1 MNTKL
6 ALRALDHRY
15 NTSSDSEPRPKLH
28 PRLQSFSQRVD
39 IIHSHGYSSRRLT
52 AIGSNGKRYHFLVQ
66 FAVPSLTRQDERMV
80 QLRVIANRLMN
91 RSSGTRSR
99 HLSFHVDSVVPITP
113 RVRLVSDH
121 KQHSSMMEMM
131 ESTLGSGEDLVLRF
145 RDALRESQG
154 DRRAAYDE
162 LKKCVPETTLLR
174 YLLEH
179 SRSTESSFFHKRNE
193 MAKHIAL
200 ISFLSSVMCIG
211 GRNPHRMLV
220 NCQNGTV
227 LTREFR
233 PVYKDGSLNLSESV
247 PFRLTRNITR
257 LLGPTMLNGTLR
269 HCIGAV
275 AMCFSERRDL
285 MKNYLSLFIR
295 DDMVSYTRSKSATQ
309 RSELEE
315 REAIEKMLPQVIK
328 NAENVISRIENL
340 RPQVSDKEELDTSV
354 VKLIEDATTEENLS
368 QMSAT
373 WHPWL

>member
-1 MNTKL
+1 M
-6 ALRALDHRY
+6 
-15 NTSSDSEPRPKLH
+15 
-28 PRLQSFSQRVD
+28 
-39 IIHSHGYSSRRLT
+39 
-52 AIGSNGKRYHFLVQ
+52 
-66 FAVPSLTRQDERMV
+66 
-80 QLRVIANRLMN
+80 
-91 RSSGTRSR
+91 
-99 HLSFHVDSVVPITP
+99 
-113 RVRLVSDH
+113 
-121 KQHSSMMEMM
+121 
-131 ESTLGSGEDLVLRF
+131 GSGEDLVLRF

-162 LKKCVPETTLLR
+162 LKNCVPETTLLR

-179 SRSTESSFFHKRNE
+179 SRSTESSFFLLRNE

-227 LTREFR
+227 LTRELR
-233 PVYKDGSLNLSESV
+233 PIYSGKEGSLSNLSETV
-247 PFRLTRNITR
+247 PFRLTRNLTR
-257 LLGPTMLNGTLR
+257 LLGPTLVNGTMR
-269 HCIGAV
+269 ASIGAV

-315 REAIEKMLPQVIK
+315 RDAIEKMLPQVIK
-328 NAENVISRIENL
+328 NAESVISRIENL
-340 RPQVSDKEELDTSV
+340 RPQIGDKEELDTNV
-354 VKLIEDATTEENLS
+354 LKLIEDATNEENLS
-368 QMSAT
+368 QMPAT